1 MRAGV
6 LTGPTM
12 AVVELHRVVFV
23 GWGSIARTTVRLLGD
38 APIEVV
44 AVAGRSE
51 TPVPHDLPAGSRLL
65 TDPYELFGLRPDVV
79 VEAAGREAVGPWG
92 RAALE
97 SGADLIV
104 SSTSALADEVLRI
117 ELEELAT
124 RHGVRV
130 VVHPGALGG
139 VDALAAAA
147 AMGIGDVEHRIVKP
161 PGAWL
166 GTHAEEEFDLEA
178 LDESVAIF
186 CGTAAEAASQF
197 PLNANVA
204 MTTALAGIG
213 PDQTKVTLVADPA
226 ATTNRHEILATGA
239 FGRLAVTIDNQ
250 PLPGNPK
257 TSAMAALNLARC
269 IRNRVEPFVI

>member
-1 MRAGV
+1 M
-6 LTGPTM
+6 
-12 AVVELHRVVFV
+12 
-23 GWGSIARTTVRLLGD
+23 
-38 APIEVV
+38 
-44 AVAGRSE
+44 
-51 TPVPHDLPAGSRLL
+51 
-65 TDPYELFGLRPDVV
+65 
-79 VEAAGREAVGPWG
+79 
-92 RAALE
+92 E

-186 CGTAAEAASQF
+186 RGTAAEAASQF